1 MKSRKSLIS
10 LAAIPVILICMIAN
24 AQPGNQVYRN
34 GVSQVK
40 TIGIGQQPT
49 DDLTGLWGCNDGGYY
64 YIRQIGNVVWWYGV
78 DSRNRNS
85 PSFAN
90 VFYGT
95 ITRSSPGD
103 IITGKWA
110 DVPEGRTSSSGTLKL
125 MIETNNKL
133 AAMQQTGGFGGTSWT
148 RPI

>member
-1 MKSRKSLIS
+1 MQSRTALI
-10 LAAIPVILICMIAN
+10 LLTAICILFPCLIAN
-24 AQPGNQVYRN
+24 AQPVNQVYKT
-34 GVSQVK
+34 GISQIK
-40 TIGIGQQPT
+40 PIIQQT
-49 DDLTGLWGCNDGGYY
+49 SEDLTGLWGCNDGGYY

-78 DSRNRNS
+78 DSRNGNS

-95 ITRSSPGD
+95 ITQSSPGD
-103 IITGKWA
+103 VITGKWA